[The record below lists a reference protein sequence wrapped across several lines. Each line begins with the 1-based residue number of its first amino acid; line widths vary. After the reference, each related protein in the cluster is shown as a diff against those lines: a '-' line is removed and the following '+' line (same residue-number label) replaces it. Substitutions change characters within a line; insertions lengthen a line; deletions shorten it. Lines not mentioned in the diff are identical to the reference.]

1 MVASAYN
8 SPHHNGS
15 RLGGPPQ
22 VSRPSFS
29 NHPSDFPDNTSG
41 YFSRSLDFCCVSFP
55 FLALFLVLWV
65 NVEIF
70 FLPNLF
76 FFSFLPSPNY
86 ISIFFLKSAF
96 IPKHEGY
103 SKKKQNYKNCTK
115 YKQRLSCQEPEEEE
129 IWASS
134 ADATLAPDHL
144 NIQILY
150 VI

>member
-29 NHPSDFPDNTSG
+29 NHPSDFPDSTSG

-76 FFSFLPSPNY
+76 FFLFFHHLITFPSFFWRVYLFPSMRD
-86 ISIFFLKSAF
+86 
-96 IPKHEGY
+96 IPKR
-103 SKKKQNYKNCTK
+103 NYKNCTK

>member
-1 MVASAYN
+1 M
-8 SPHHNGS
+8 
-15 RLGGPPQ
+15 
-22 VSRPSFS
+22 
-29 NHPSDFPDNTSG
+29 
-41 YFSRSLDFCCVSFP
+41 
-55 FLALFLVLWV
+55 
-65 NVEIF
+65 
-70 FLPNLF
+70 
-76 FFSFLPSPNY
+76 
-86 ISIFFLKSAF
+86 KSAF

>member
-76 FFSFLPSPNY
+76 FFLFFHHLITFPSFFWRVHLFPSMRD
-86 ISIFFLKSAF
+86 
-96 IPKHEGY
+96 IPKRNKTIKIVPSTNRDY
-103 SKKKQNYKNCTK
+103 LAKSQKKKRSELQVQMQLLPPT
-115 YKQRLSCQEPEEEE
+115 
-129 IWASS
+129 
-134 ADATLAPDHL
+134 T
-144 NIQILY
+144 
-150 VI
+150 